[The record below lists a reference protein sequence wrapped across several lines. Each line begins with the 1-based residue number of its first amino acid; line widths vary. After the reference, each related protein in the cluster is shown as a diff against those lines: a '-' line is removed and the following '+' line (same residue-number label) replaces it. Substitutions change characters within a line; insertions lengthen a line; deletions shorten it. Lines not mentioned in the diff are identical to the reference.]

1 MSKREILLNL
11 ASEQGQSP
19 RVIGEILNLLGAHPE
34 LIDLPRAIDQLLRV
48 LRACSVGLPIG
59 LDSADDVV
67 LHECGF
73 RSTVTG
79 RFG

>member
-34 LIDLPRAIDQLLRV
+34 LIDLPRAIDQLLR
-48 LRACSVGLPIG
+48 
-59 LDSADDVV
+59 
-67 LHECGF
+67 
-73 RSTVTG
+73 
-79 RFG
+79 